1 MNVTTRKNV
10 FVLSALMLTICS
22 SAAFAT
28 VGDDPVH
35 PTAPKAVTV
44 NGGSVH
50 FTGAIVDAACAVDT
64 GSDGQTVKIGQ
75 YRAASL
81 AKAGAASAKVPF
93 TIKLT
98 DCDLGGSKTAG
109 AYSKVS
115 VTFSGATAEGNNK
128 ALAVKAAQGGASI
141 PSAQN
146 VGVEIFQK
154 DTALTLD
161 GTVPAAADNLMTGD
175 NELNFSAAYVA
186 TADNATAGEADADVN
201 FMLTYE

>member
-10 FVLSALMLTICS
+10 FVLSALMLAICS

-28 VGDDPVH
+28 EGDPVP

-64 GSDGQTVKIGQ
+64 GSDGQTVKLGQ
-75 YRAASL
+75 YRAANL

-128 ALAVKAAQGGASI
+128 ALAVKAAQGGVSN

-186 TADNATAGEADADVN
+186 TADKATAGEADADVN

>member
-10 FVLSALMLTICS
+10 FVLSALMLGICS
-22 SAAFAT
+22 SAAFA
-28 VGDDPVH
+28 GPDDPAT
-35 PTAPKAVTV
+35 PAAPKAVTV

-64 GSDGQTVKIGQ
+64 GSDGQTVKLGQ
-75 YRAASL
+75 YRAANL
-81 AKAGAASAKVPF
+81 AKAGATSAQVPF

-98 DCDLGGSKTAG
+98 DCNLGGSNTAA

-128 ALAVKAAQGGASI
+128 ALAVKAAHGGASN
-141 PSAQN
+141 PAAKN
-146 VGVEIFQK
+146 VGIEIFQK
-154 DTALTLD
+154 DTALALD
-161 GTVPAAADNLMTGD
+161 GTVPAAADHLMTGD

-186 TADNATAGEADADVN
+186 TADKATAGEADADVN